1 VKNTILLFKALSD
14 PSRLRVVAALMEYDE
29 LCACQ
34 ITELLGFSGA
44 TVSRHLSLLVN
55 AEILSS
61 RKEGRWVYYKLQ
73 KNNFDLLFLLEWL
86 KNRFQKIPVLQNDIL
101 LLKEIAA
108 CDTEEICKKQR
119 YGSICSE
126 TGGAS
131 ESKSFETKKKILF
144 LCTGNSCR
152 SQMAEGWVRY
162 LLGDHF
168 EAYSAGIEVHGLNQ
182 NALKVMAEAG
192 VDISSQYS
200 KYLDE
205 LRHINFDL
213 VVTVCDHAH
222 ETCPIFPSK
231 ARIHAGFSDP
241 PKMAAEIKE
250 NGGTEQE
257 QLDCY
262 RRVRDEIR
270 AFVESLPEL
279 MNK

>member
-1 VKNTILLFKALSD
+1 MKNTILLFKAFSD
-14 PSRLRVVAALMEYDE
+14 PGRLRVVAALMEYDE

-34 ITELLGFSGA
+34 ITELMGFSGA

-55 AEILSS
+55 AGILSS

-73 KNNFDLLFLLEWL
+73 KNNPELLFLLEWL

-108 CDTEEICKKQR
+108 CDTEEICRKQR
-119 YGSICSE
+119 YGSTCSAN
-126 TGGAS
+126 GGVS
-131 ESKSFETKKKILF
+131 ESKFSEAKKKILF

-152 SQMAEGWVRY
+152 SQMAEGWARY

-192 VDISSQYS
+192 VDISGQHS
-200 KYLDE
+200 KHLDE

-241 PKMAAEIKE
+241 PKMARELQEK
-250 NGGTEQE
+250 GGTEQE

-262 RRVRDEIR
+262 RQVRDEIKN
-270 AFVESLPEL
+270 FVQKLPEFKL
-279 MNK
+279 